1 MSSRRKIS
9 RVAVHLPWCV
19 LLEGCASLGLW
30 MDSALVHHVGK
41 PLMSFEN
48 PTDAVRSLST
58 GNFSPWL
65 ALASVIPKL

>member
-1 MSSRRKIS
+1 
-9 RVAVHLPWCV
+9 
-19 LLEGCASLGLW
+19 

-41 PLMSFEN
+41 LLMSFEN